1 MRLTAAAPAALIA
14 FLTAALAAGPA
25 LAQDDPPAEEPPAE
39 ESEPAETP
47 GVVFAGVIEAAVAA
61 WDETGDPASGDDAH
75 DRATFVVGNLAW
87 FMFHEFGHALIT
99 EYQLPVLGK
108 EEDAVDM
115 FATITMVIDSNDE
128 VLDAMIS
135 EVVEAWFDGGL
146 YANLDYGQ
154 HSVDEQRAYMVI
166 CMLVGSDPEG
176 YAQYATD
183 AEMPA
188 DRQESCQWD
197 FKKADEAW
205 KGQLAAHLLDEG
217 EAPTAELPVTY
228 GDPGEYGRAAQF
240 LQATGVLEA
249 VAGQIGSTFRIGSP
263 IGISAE
269 VCGQA
274 NAFWRP
280 GDQKVVLCYEMAN
293 HFLERASIADDEE
306 ADGQPDAEPS
316 EEPAP

>member
-1 MRLTAAAPAALIA
+1 MKALIA
-14 FLTAALAAGPA
+14 AALFSTFGFASPSAAQDEEPAAEPAAETAA
-25 LAQDDPPAEEPPAE
+25 
-39 ESEPAETP
+39 ETPDATEP

-61 WDETGDPASGDDAH
+61 WDETGDPAAGDDAL

-87 FMFHEFGHALIT
+87 FMFHEFGHALVT
-99 EYQLPVLGK
+99 EFQLPVLGK

-128 VLDAMIS
+128 VLDGMIA

-154 HSVDEQRAYMVI
+154 HSVDEQRAFMVV

-176 YAQYATD
+176 YAEYATD
-183 AEMPA
+183 AGMPS
-188 DRQESCQWD
+188 DRQESCKWD
-197 FKKADEAW
+197 FEKADHAW
-205 KGQLAAHLLDEG
+205 KSQLEPHLLEDG
-217 EAPTAELPVTY
+217 EAPAAIEVGY
-228 GDPGEYGRAAQF
+228 GDPGEYGRAAAF
-240 LQATGVLEA
+240 LQSSGVLEA
-249 VAGQIGSTFRIGSP
+249 VAAQIGSTFRITSP

-274 NAFWRP
+274 NAFWRSA
-280 GDQKVVLCYEMAN
+280 DQKVVLCYEMAN

-306 ADGQPDAEPS
+306 ADGQPDADPEAI
-316 EEPAP
+316 AP